1 MNEFTRLENNCIEIH
16 VLASG
21 TSIEDYG
28 VDVRANCDSGYSVQT
43 PITEFEALE
52 NSLTELQSSIEESEE
67 DFSELDHEVQDTL
80 SLLSEIMK
88 EARVT
93 EESTFFDVVWELS
106 SLDPESFYKQ
116 VSTFVRQNP
125 DKDFDSFVKSKIA

>member
-52 NSLTELQSSIEESEE
+52 NSLTELQSSIEESE
-67 DFSELDHEVQDTL
+67 
-80 SLLSEIMK
+80 
-88 EARVT
+88 
-93 EESTFFDVVWELS
+93 
-106 SLDPESFYKQ
+106 
-116 VSTFVRQNP
+116 
-125 DKDFDSFVKSKIA
+125 KISQSWITRYRIL

>member
-88 EARVT
+88 EVRVT

>member
-1 MNEFTRLENNCIEIH
+1 
-16 VLASG
+16 
-21 TSIEDYG
+21 
-28 VDVRANCDSGYSVQT
+28 
-43 PITEFEALE
+43 
-52 NSLTELQSSIEESEE
+52 
-67 DFSELDHEVQDTL
+67 
-80 SLLSEIMK
+80 MK
-88 EARVT
+88 EVRVT